1 MKKALILGLLLI
13 SSVTMFGCGESKE
26 PKDEKENSR
35 AQIEEIIEGE
45 SIYVDRK
52 TIIELMQNV
61 NIDLEQE
68 MIINNTDLEI
78 FSYTWYACKPNT
90 NTADYL
96 VGARNIKEKGVGEIS
111 ISDIGGY
118 SEDQECYT
126 LITFKNNKNGKIL
139 FVADKF
145 DKEGLK
151 VKWSNWQEEG
161 TQAEYVNSMEN
172 KNEQ

>member
-1 MKKALILGLLLI
+1 MKKALILGMIIVSLG
-13 SSVTMFGCGESKE
+13 TMIGCSKSDE
-26 PKDEKENSR
+26 LKDEIENSKT
-35 AQIEEIIEGE
+35 QIEET
-45 SIYVDRK
+45 IYVDRT

-61 NIDLEQE
+61 NIDLKQKI
-68 MIINNTDLEI
+68 IINNNDLEV
-78 FSYTWYACKPNT
+78 FSYTWYACKPNS

-96 VGARNIKEKGVGEIS
+96 VGASKIKEKGVGEIS

-126 LITFKNNKNGKIL
+126 FITFKNNKNGKIL

-161 TQAEYVNSMEN
+161 TQAEYVNSMES
-172 KNEQ
+172 KNEQQEQ